1 MKVVFLK
8 NKNVE
13 FKYNQINGYKFK
25 PKNKN
30 IKSLVVINNDILAC
44 ILIKKINREI
54 KKIKK
59 AVKLIIKC
67 DVTIENDCDIMLEE
81 IFNLTKRLENNYRIY
96 LDEFDYFEI
105 VKDLYFLYQSL
116 NCKKKIIRG
125 FNE

>member
-30 IKSLVVINNDILAC
+30 IKSLVVINNDILEC

-67 DVTIENDCDIMLEE
+67 DVTIEKDCDIMLEE
-81 IFNLTKRLENNYRIY
+81 IFRLTKRLENNYRIY

>member
-8 NKNVE
+8 NKNLVY
-13 FKYNQINGYKFK
+13 KYNQTNGFKFK

-30 IKSLVVINNDILAC
+30 INSLVVVNNDILEFV
-44 ILIKKINREI
+44 LIKKINKDI
-54 KKIKK
+54 NKIKK
-59 AVKLIIKC
+59 AVKLIINS
-67 DVTIENDCDIMLEE
+67 DVAIVDDCDIMLEE
-81 IFNLTKRLENNYRIY
+81 VYRLSRRLEHHYRIY